1 MIEKD
6 LLNAFN
12 VMEELVKSGEI
23 EKYTYSSEDGFTYY
37 YTLDENSSKLEEE
50 EIGLYDVDR
59 EYIIVEIREAKK
71 QYEQDIEDEKEY
83 YTDRE
88 RAYWEV
94 QGVQY

>member
-6 LLNAFN
+6 LLNGFN

-23 EKYTYSSEDGFTYY
+23 EKYTYSSEDGFAYY

-50 EIGLYDVDR
+50 EIGLYDIDR
-59 EYIIVEIREAKK
+59 EYIIEEIREAKK

-83 YTDRE
+83 CTDRE